1 MLRNNSS
8 DRTCARSLD
17 RSICVASCACSEMG
31 AKHNAEEHAD
41 PQIAKAIRT
50 KAKKSFE
57 ITMRQAAMEFDE
69 LSGGS
74 GELDFREFSRMI
86 REREVG
92 VHTEQAL
99 KERFDAIDKDGGG
112 TIDAQEYMAFAL
124 IDAFERSAAHLVDL
138 FSDWDADGSGSVDK
152 VEFRNVVRSFGFECG
167 EALIDKL
174 FARFDLHSTGELS
187 LRMVSRRLQAEVAER
202 ESRGRRMA
210 ELRCLQWRASA
221 NVVQLIDPVALDPK
235 LGARAGAR
243 SQILSTLRAQQARV
257 MDLFRSWDADGDALI
272 SRTEFRQAVLVLG
285 LDGVPPKQV
294 DELFNELD
302 KDGSGEISFNEM
314 RDAIKGPEETAP
326 VEEVGNTWKG
336 WGAEAKHAAALTL
349 SDKGRGASIVRGI
362 RLSPDY
368 DLIAQLTHGLA
379 SNWGRVTWLFQ
390 TWDTDRNGTISRLE
404 LRKALV
410 ELGLGEH
417 PRAVDSLFDA
427 IDANRSGGI
436 TLDEFQLA
444 LQASLRTAQSEQL
457 MGVSRGIAPAAF
469 PRMNLPAVSG
479 AASPEPS
486 PRNRVGQFG
495 QWSSAKPN
503 VLVLPP
509 MRRPIELMKPRRSRN
524 SSPVPR
530 NSSPVRPVPRNSSP
544 ERAPA
549 FDPIPTPP
557 ITARPTM
564 SHRRHILRPRMRL
577 QALDRVPL
585 IVPET
590 ARLNPTTAGTTAQV
604 DAATDACMDAALV
617 PQTRIRRSLRNHLMR
632 A

>member
-1 MLRNNSS
+1 
-8 DRTCARSLD
+8 
-17 RSICVASCACSEMG
+17 MG

-41 PQIAKAIRT
+41 PQIANAMRAE
-50 KAKKSFE
+50 AKKSFE

-69 LSGGS
+69 LSGAS

-86 REREVG
+86 REREMG

-112 TIDAQEYMAFAL
+112 TIDADEYMAFAL
-124 IDAFERSAAHLVDL
+124 TDAFERSAAHLVDL
-138 FSDWDADGSGSVDK
+138 FSDWDADGGGSVDK
-152 VEFRNVVRSFGFECG
+152 VEFRNVVRSFGFECRD
-167 EALIDKL
+167 ALIDKL
-174 FARFDLHSTGELS
+174 FARFDLQSTGELS
-187 LRMVSRRLQAEVAER
+187 LGMVSRRLQAEMNER

-221 NVVQLIDPVALDPK
+221 KVVQLIDPVALDPK
-235 LGARAGAR
+235 LSARAGAR
-243 SQILSTLRAQQARV
+243 SQILGTLRAQQARV

-272 SRTEFRQAVLVLG
+272 SKTEFRQAVLVLG
-285 LDGVPPKQV
+285 LDGVPRKQV
-294 DELFNELD
+294 DELFDELD

-326 VEEVGNTWKG
+326 VEEVGNQWKG

-379 SNWGRVTWLFQ
+379 TNWGRVTWLFQ

-404 LRKALV
+404 LRKALG

-427 IDANRSGGI
+427 IDANRSGAI

-444 LQASLRTAQSEQL
+444 LQASLRAAQSEQL
-457 MGVSRGIAPAAF
+457 MDVSRGIAPAAF
-469 PRMNLPAVSG
+469 PRRSLPAVSG
-479 AASPEPS
+479 AVSPEPS
-486 PRNRVGQFG
+486 PRNRVGKFG
-495 QWSSAKPN
+495 QWSSTKPN

-524 SSPVPR
+524 ASPE
-530 NSSPVRPVPRNSSP
+530 PRNSSP

-557 ITARPTM
+557 LTARPTV
-564 SHRRHILRPRMRL
+564 SHRRHILRPHMRL

-585 IVPET
+585 IVSQT
-590 ARLNPTTAGTTAQV
+590 TRHNPTTV
-604 DAATDACMDAALV
+604 DAAKAAALV
-617 PQTRIRRSLRNHLMR
+617 PQTRIRRSRPRNHLMR